1 MHRSLC
7 FFIRSRE
14 HIVLRDEV
22 EEEGVSKINEKRHQ
36 NFLDERFSISTAV
49 GGPWPFTCR
58 CNVPLEP
65 EQAGGD
71 ARPPPGVG
79 SSPNG
84 EPVAPGA
91 VPLRLLRRAPRRSL
105 QVRLRERRVCDAIAR
120 ALAHQ
125 RREACCSWLC
135 GRDAWRQMLVAC
147 CALLN
152 YTPYRCIG
160 GRPGMGPEA
169 AVAPLTTDRWTSSP

>member
-1 MHRSLC
+1 MAASALAMGAAGEASGSSFDALSSKMNVPVHDRFILSLSILAC
-7 FFIRSRE
+7 W
-14 HIVLRDEV
+14 
-22 EEEGVSKINEKRHQ
+22 SKMEAHAHLPR
-36 NFLDERFSISTAV
+36 
-49 GGPWPFTCR
+49 R

-65 EQAGGD
+65 EHAGGD

-84 EPVAPGA
+84 ELIAPGA

-125 RREACCSWLC
+125 RRESCCSWLC
-135 GRDAWRQMLVAC
+135 GRDAWLQMLVAC